1 MYGCV
6 MDLHIQKD
14 VLTFT
19 MRENGVPSVT
29 TVGTSMMPWSS
40 VTNWDID
47 LP

>member
-14 VLTFT
+14 VLMFT
-19 MRENGVPSVT
+19 TRENGVPFVT

-40 VTNWDID
+40 VVNWDMY